1 MTLELDLELTPAP
14 LVLPVTGSVPLNPAK
29 PTRRKRQP
37 RFDRPF
43 RYGEVVQ
50 PDRDLIGAYLEECG
64 LQQLCLDLDTHMR
77 IAQHVGSTWQ
87 GNWKMG
93 FSVYL
98 RLDPREVY
106 RVVSTKFG
114 WRVQRRIPDRGPFHN
129 LGHDLCGIPVL
140 FASPDVAIA
149 ASELLIGGSPDEF
162 WFFTWLRP

>member
-1 MTLELDLELTPAP
+1 MTLELDLELTPA
-14 LVLPVTGSVPLNPAK
+14 GSAPLNPAK

-50 PDRDLIGAYLEECG
+50 PDRDRIGAYLEECG
-64 LQQLCLDLDTHMR
+64 RKQLRLDLDTHMR

-87 GNWKMG
+87 SKWKIG
-93 FSVYL
+93 LWVHS
-98 RLDPREVY
+98 RREPREIH

-129 LGHDLCGIPVL
+129 LGHVLCGIPVL

-149 ASELLIGGSPDEF
+149 AAELLIGESPDEF